1 MRRSEILQWV
11 WPVAIVGGL
20 FMVGSDLVGLT
31 IYLPGLADPAGYHAV
46 ASGLILWALTL
57 LLVGLIGLYARLAE
71 RESRELLR
79 REALALLWEL
89 PPEDEPDKDELAEEE
104 TQVKLTIR

>member
-79 REALALLWEL
+79 REALALLWEIPAEATL
-89 PPEDEPDKDELAEEE
+89 QDEPAEEE
-104 TQVKLTIR
+104 PRAELTIR